1 MNIGA
6 RDLFLISPELA
17 LVALAIVVVAID
29 LVVRRKG
36 IVIAV
41 AVVGLLAPTI
51 AAVSVWNDIRT
62 TGVEMAFNGALV
74 VDEFALYFKFLTL
87 VVLALLFM
95 SSSDYASRFQPF
107 QAEFFG
113 LLLFSSAGLMLLP
126 AAGDLITV
134 YISLELASLPVIA
147 LVAYNKAQ
155 LESTEAGLKYLV
167 LSVVSSAVLLY
178 GFAFLYG
185 ATGTL
190 RLVSFDPGNP
200 AIGHMLIN
208 GDPSIPFGGVPVMV
222 GIVLAVAGFGFKLS
236 IVPFQMWTPDV
247 YEGAP
252 TPVAAYLAVASKAA
266 AFAVVLRVFYSGLD
280 SAATDWSLMFAVLA
294 AITMTVGNVVAI
306 AQSNVKRL
314 LGYSA
319 IAQAGYM
326 LVGVAAYVG
335 SGVGARSGAELGI
348 ESVLFYLAGY
358 AAMNLTAFFAVMA
371 ISNRTSDDTI
381 EGLAGMGRRA
391 PMLAAVLAL
400 ALLSLTGIPPTVGF
414 IGKLFLFNAA
424 INADLVWL
432 AVIGVL
438 NSVVSAYYY
447 VGIVRVMY
455 LREPDS
461 PARISVP
468 PHALAALAVA
478 AAGILVLGLWP
489 GGLLEVARQA
499 ALDLL

>member
-17 LVALAIVVVAID
+17 LVALAVVVVALD

-41 AVVGLLAPTI
+41 AVVGLLVSAI
-51 AAVSVWNDIRT
+51 AGVNVWSDIRS
-62 TGVEMAFNGALV
+62 TGADTAFNGALL
-74 VDEFALYFKFLTL
+74 VDEFSLYFKFLTL
-87 VVLALLFM
+87 TILALLFL
-95 SSSDYASRFQPF
+95 SSADHTSRYHPF
-107 QAEFFG
+107 QAEFYG
-113 LLLFSSAGLMLLP
+113 LILFSATGLMLLP

-147 LVAYNKAQ
+147 LAAYNKMR
-155 LESTEAGLKYLV
+155 LKSTEAGLKYLV
-167 LSVVSSAVLLY
+167 LSAVSSAVLLY
-178 GFAFLYG
+178 GFAYLYG

-190 RLVSFDPGNP
+190 RLVSSDPLDP

-208 GDPSIPFGGVPVMV
+208 GEASIPFGGVAVMV
-222 GIVLAVAGFGFKLS
+222 GVVMAVAGFGFKLS
-236 IVPFQMWTPDV
+236 MVPFQMWTPDV

-266 AFAVVLRVFYSGLD
+266 AFGVLLRVFYVGLEP
-280 SAATDWSLMFAVLA
+280 AAADWSALLAVLA
-294 AITMTVGNVVAI
+294 AVTMTVGNVVAI
-306 AQSNVKRL
+306 AQTNVLRL

-335 SGVGARSGAELGI
+335 SGPDAQLGI
-348 ESVLFYLAGY
+348 ESVLFYLGAY
-358 AAMNLTAFFAVMA
+358 AAMNLTAFFVVMA
-371 ISNRTSDDTI
+371 ITNRTGDDSI

-391 PMLAAVLAL
+391 PILGVLLAL

-414 IGKLFLFNAA
+414 MGKLFLFNAA
-424 INADLVWL
+424 INADLLWL
-432 AVIGVL
+432 AVVGVL

-455 LREPDS
+455 LREPANPD
-461 PARISVP
+461 RISVP
-468 PHALAALAVA
+468 AYAWVALGVVA
-478 AAGILVLGLWP
+478 ASILVLGLWP
-489 GGLLEVARQA
+489 GGLLDVAREA
-499 ALDLL
+499 ALALL

>member
-6 RDLFLISPELA
+6 RDLFLISPELSLITLA
-17 LVALAIVVVAID
+17 VIVVALDLAI
-29 LVVRRKG
+29 RRKG
-36 IVIAV
+36 IVIAI
-41 AVVGLLAPTI
+41 AVLGLLAPAI
-51 AAVSVWNDIRT
+51 ASVNVWAEISAG
-62 TGVEMAFNGALV
+62 GVETAFNGALV
-74 VDEFALYFKFLTL
+74 VDEFALFFKFLTL
-87 VVLALLFM
+87 AVLALLFL
-95 SSSDYASRFQPF
+95 SSADYASRFHPF

-113 LLLFSSAGLMLLP
+113 LLMFSSAGLMLLP

-147 LVAYNKAQ
+147 LAAYNKAR
-155 LESTEAGLKYLV
+155 LKSTEAGLKYLV
-167 LSVVSSAVLLY
+167 LSAVSSAVLLY

-190 RLVSFDPGNP
+190 RLISLDPADP

-236 IVPFQMWTPDV
+236 MVPFQMWTPDV

-266 AFAVVLRVFYSGLD
+266 AFAVVLRVFYAGLD
-280 SAATDWSLMFAVLA
+280 PVAADWSVLFAVLA

-319 IAQAGYM
+319 VAQAGYM

-335 SGVGARSGAELGI
+335 SGTGAELGI
-348 ESVLFYLAGY
+348 EAVLFYLGGY
-358 AAMNLTAFFAVMA
+358 AAMNLTAFFVVMA
-371 ISNRTSDDTI
+371 ITNRTGDDSI

-391 PMLAAVLAL
+391 PILGALLAL

-414 IGKLFLFNAA
+414 VGKLFLFNAA

-432 AVIGVL
+432 AVVGVL

-447 VGIVRVMY
+447 VGIIRVMY
-455 LREPDS
+455 LRESDN
-461 PARISVP
+461 PARITVP
-468 PHALAALAVA
+468 PAAWTALAVVGA
-478 AAGILVLGLWP
+478 SILVLGLWP